1 MHQRPS
7 NVLFSGRTYGGS
19 DLADMNSVAS
29 AHAATVKIP
38 INQLHGDQMKLKK
51 KYFGR
56 LEKALST
63 TVAARFL

>member
-1 MHQRPS
+1 M
-7 NVLFSGRTYGGS
+7 LFSGRTYGGS

-38 INQLHGDQMKLKK
+38 INQLQRDQMKLKK

-56 LEKALST
+56 LEKALSNP
-63 TVAARFL
+63 LS